1 MIKVLETEGESIH
14 YMDVSPKQL
23 VSVAAGLIPFL
34 EHDDANRA
42 LMGSNMMR
50 QGVPLLKTE
59 APLVG
64 TGIEGRVARDS
75 KTVVVCEGDGIVA
88 PVDANWIVVIE
99 DGELPARFSRT
110 RTSDPRK
117 AYTYTTCES
126 LCVLTLVLVS
136 TSVQSSEMAK
146 K

>member
-1 MIKVLETEGESIH
+1 
-14 YMDVSPKQL
+14 
-23 VSVAAGLIPFL
+23 
-34 EHDDANRA
+34 
-42 LMGSNMMR
+42 MMR

-88 PVDANWIVVIE
+88 SVDANWIVVTE

-110 RTSDPRK
+110 RTSDPKKGLYVYHLRK
-117 AYTYTTCES
+117 FMRSNAGTCFNQRPIVRNGQKVNIGDILADGAGTDHGDLA
-126 LCVLTLVLVS
+126 LCKNV
-136 TSVQSSEMAK
+136 
-146 K
+146 